1 MAVRTT
7 VQLESDLAR
16 RLREFVPSRG
26 LNRFIN
32 QAVAEKLGALERAR
46 LEAELKEGYLAAER
60 EQAEVNADWEAVGL
74 EDWPD

>member
-7 VQLESDLAR
+7 VLLESDLAR

-32 QAVAEKLGALERAR
+32 QAVAEKLGALERVQ

-60 EQAEVNADWEAVGL
+60 EQSEVSADWEAVGL